1 MKVDAGVGAGVGWL
15 DAGVGPAEV
24 AFLGIS
30 PVYALPNSPGSKESV
45 EQYPSEE
52 EMTNVKPSLDL
63 TKISITHPPLCHQ

>member
-1 MKVDAGVGAGVGWL
+1 MGWL

-30 PVYALPNSPGSKESV
+30 PVYTLPNSPGSKESV

-63 TKISITHPPLCHQ
+63 TKISITHSSLYHQ